1 LVEEQKNVA
10 AAGVEDVEQVDRVDS
25 VDETASV
32 QSVETAETA
41 DELSEATTIAD
52 QPDAADPPSGKESSA
67 PAEPAVR
74 SAAEDAQ
81 TSPKQRTRGV
91 RQSRVASLYR
101 ALRSGRSLEGSIE
114 KVIKG
119 GYEIK
124 LGKIRGFCPHSQ
136 IDLHRVE
143 DPEQHVG
150 KNYPF
155 RVTQVRRGG
164 EDVVVSRRAV
174 LEEERREEASAVRA
188 TLLEGALT
196 RGRIVGTAGFGAF
209 VDLGAG
215 VMGLV
220 HVSELSHSR
229 VARVEEAVNVGDNVN
244 VKILKLHESGRK
256 ISLSIRQAENDPWA
270 TVAETFKAGQTC
282 SGVVQRLTQ
291 FGAFVELAPGVEALA
306 PASEFA
312 PSPEGWKHGL
322 EVGRSRDWLV
332 ISVDSSQRRISITP
346 PVDGFEGLA
355 TEPLQVGA
363 LVKGKVQRVENYG
376 IFVWLGPGRV
386 GLMPNALSGAPRDA
400 DMKRRFPLG
409 LEVEAE
415 VRELADDGRRIRL
428 ASKGAGR
435 PVERRP
441 RREPRPKRSPVTPRP
456 APSADS
462 SVFGTSL
469 ADKLRAALGESAG
482 KS

>member
-1 LVEEQKNVA
+1 MVEEQKSVA
-10 AAGVEDVEQVDRVDS
+10 AAVEDVEQVDTVDS

-32 QSVETAETA
+32 ESADTAE
-41 DELSEATTIAD
+41 EISEPTTNAD
-52 QPDAADPPSGKESSA
+52 QSDSADPPSGEENSA
-67 PAEPAVR
+67 PAEPAAEP
-74 SAAEDAQ
+74 AAEAAQ
-81 TSPKQRTRGV
+81 TSPTQRTRGV
-91 RQSRVASLYR
+91 RQSKVASLYR
-101 ALRSGRSLEGSIE
+101 SLRSGRSLEGSIE

-119 GYEIK
+119 GYEVK

-150 KNYPF
+150 RSYPF

-174 LEEERREEASAVRA
+174 LEEDRREEASAVRA
-188 TLLEGALT
+188 TLIEGAVT

-229 VARVEEAVNVGDNVN
+229 VARVEDAVKVGDDVN

-256 ISLSIRQAENDPWA
+256 ISLSIRQAENDPW
-270 TVAETFKAGQTC
+270 TGVAETFKPGQTC

-322 EVGRSRDWLV
+322 EVGRSSDWLV
-332 ISVDSSQRRISITP
+332 LSVDSGQRRISITP

-355 TEPLQVGA
+355 TEPLEVGA
-363 LVKGKVQRVENYG
+363 LVKGKVQRVEGYG
-376 IFVWLGPGRV
+376 VFVWLGPGRV

-409 LEVEAE
+409 LEVEVE

-428 ASKGAGR
+428 ASKGAGQSA
-435 PVERRP
+435 ERRP
-441 RREPRPKRSPVTPRP
+441 RREPRPKRSPATPRP
-456 APSADS
+456 APSAGS
-462 SVFGTSL
+462 STFGTSL